1 MFLSDVSVLQKNI
14 SIERLE
20 ISVSCFYRTNYPTR
34 LGGRHSGLPAM
45 PVTTEGIFQVMKN
58 FKSYLLAATVAAGAF
73 GSSAQAQ
80 ILLPSVELR
89 GVGASSVS
97 TVIPQSLNCIGTI
110 NPLGKNDGTISSI
123 AASSYNPPSPALT
136 NPVFDCASGA
146 VESDVPVYTRTVVQP
161 DFTGLYI
168 STGSGFGRQEWRLF
182 SNQFDGTSGKIF
194 PTSAPFNG
202 TPWPN
207 VQFAFSEAPAT
218 ASDITAY
225 NTNAAPTAKAAIQ
238 FPFYVVPMALAYNPK
253 YGTSPTAA
261 ELTFNVKSTYVT
273 KDVAGNPT
281 GGLRLNKSA
290 YCKIINGEITNWNDA
305 ALKTLNGAQSLMDA
319 DDSLARWNAEGVTI
333 RLVGRLD
340 KSGGTDIFTRHIAE
354 ACDSFVTT
362 NKFANAAEALP
373 FDNTS
378 GIDLT
383 SFRSDTPY
391 KPGGS
396 GYAGTIQS
404 LSGAVFVSTASGIN
418 TTQGAEAAGKFMV
431 ADGSGKV
438 RDAINYGPDRNSTH
452 TAGFVL
458 NGKLGY
464 IGADFVK
471 PTPGATLF
479 SAALQKGT
487 TTAYVA
493 PTAANGSAAVGTILP
508 PQSIATSGAYNITDT
523 RTNSVTGL
531 PVDRANPLDW
541 VDVLYSDPAK
551 TLANPIAGYPMTGVS
566 MMLTYT
572 CFSTVPKRLALVEF
586 VSLNF
591 GKVTKTYQN
600 KAISANTF
608 KGSAPTSLGIVPKSG
623 IAAMPAGWQ
632 NAINETFLKK
642 SVQDGDPTATIA
654 KLGDRNLW
662 IQDKLPTQLIQ
673 IDGIGTNDIKSNPTC
688 TAGTGA

>member
-1 MFLSDVSVLQKNI
+1 
-14 SIERLE
+14 
-20 ISVSCFYRTNYPTR
+20 
-34 LGGRHSGLPAM
+34 
-45 PVTTEGIFQVMKN
+45 MKN
-58 FKSYLLAATVAAGAF
+58 FKSTLLAATVAAGTFANAA
-73 GSSAQAQ
+73 SAQ
-80 ILLPSVELR
+80 ILLPPVELR
-89 GVGASSVS
+89 GVGASTVS
-97 TVIPQSLNCIGTI
+97 IIAAQDMNCVGVINA
-110 NPLGKNDGTISSI
+110 LGKNDGTTSSVSP
-123 AASSYNPPSPALT
+123 SSYNPPSPTLT

-146 VESDVPVYTRTVVQP
+146 VESDVPVYTRTFVQP
-161 DFTGLYI
+161 DFDGRYI
-168 STGSGFGRQEWRLF
+168 STGSGFGREEWRLF
-182 SNQFDGTSGKIF
+182 SNRFDGTTGKVF
-194 PTSAPFNG
+194 PAAFG

-238 FPFYVVPMALAYNPK
+238 FPFYVVPMALAYSDK
-253 YGTSPTAA
+253 YGVRTAPTPAD
-261 ELTFNVKSTYVT
+261 LTFNVKSTYVT

-290 YCKIINGEITNWNDA
+290 YCKIMNGVITNWNDP
-305 ALKTLNGAQSLMDA
+305 ALKTLNGGQSLMDA
-319 DDSLARWNAEGVTI
+319 DDDLTRWNTEGVTI

-340 KSGGTDIFTRHIAE
+340 KSGGSDIFTRHIAE

-362 NKFANAAEALP
+362 NKFVNAAEALP

-418 TTQGAEAAGKFMV
+418 TSQGAEAAGKFMV

-438 RDAINYGPDRNSTH
+438 RDAIAYAPDRVSAFNANYT
-452 TAGFVL
+452 L

-479 SAALQKGT
+479 SAALQKGS

-493 PTAANGSAAVGTILP
+493 PTAANGTAAVGTILP
-508 PQSIATSGAYNITDT
+508 PQSVATSGAYNITDT
-523 RTNSVTGL
+523 RVNSVTGL
-531 PVDRANPLDW
+531 LVDRANPLDW
-541 VDVLYSDPAK
+541 TDVFYSDPAK
-551 TLANPIAGYPMTGVS
+551 TLANPALGYPITGTAQ
-566 MMLTYT
+566 MLTYT
-572 CFSTVPKRLALVEF
+572 CFSTVPKRLGLVEF

-591 GKVTKTYQN
+591 GKVTKTSQN

-642 SVQDGDPTATIA
+642 SVQDGDPTAPIA

-688 TAGTGA
+688 TAGAGA